1 MKTYPSN
8 EALFAATR
16 GVAVAI
22 DNEGHPEAAAEL
34 LRGLSAINGLTDGWA
49 LFLEA
54 IDSVSI
60 THSERFGKAVLSE
73 LQAIR
78 EATRSAVF
86 R

>member
-1 MKTYPSN
+1 MKTYRSN
-8 EALFAATR
+8 AALFEATR
-16 GVAVAI
+16 TVAVAI
-22 DNEGHPEAAAEL
+22 ESGGHPEAAAEL

-54 IDSVSI
+54 IDSISI

-73 LQAIR
+73 LQTIR
-78 EATRSAVF
+78 EAARSAVF